1 MKDVIKSF
9 DDLPWIAKLILCL
22 PVLNLAWA
30 IYRIIKGVTEK
41 KTAILVAGILWI
53 VPGSVVCWVVDLICT
68 ICYKRPTLFA

>member
-22 PVLNLAWA
+22 PVLNLSWA
-30 IYRIIKGVTEK
+30 IYRIVKGVSEK
-41 KTAILVAGILWI
+41 KTSILVAGILWI
-53 VPGSVVCWVVDLICT
+53 VPGAVISWVVDLICT

>member
-9 DDLPWIAKLILCL
+9 DNLPWIAKLILCL

-30 IYRIIKGVTEK
+30 IYRIVKGVQEK
-41 KTAILVAGILWI
+41 NTAILVAGILWI
-53 VPGSVVCWVVDLICT
+53 IPGSVVCWVVDLICT

>member
-30 IYRIIKGVTEK
+30 IYRIIKGVSEK
-41 KTAILVAGILWI
+41 KTAVLVAGILWI
-53 VPGSVVCWVVDLICT
+53 VPGSVVCWVIDLICT

>member
-30 IYRIIKGVTEK
+30 IYRIVKGVSEK
-41 KTAILVAGILWI
+41 KTAVLVAGILWI